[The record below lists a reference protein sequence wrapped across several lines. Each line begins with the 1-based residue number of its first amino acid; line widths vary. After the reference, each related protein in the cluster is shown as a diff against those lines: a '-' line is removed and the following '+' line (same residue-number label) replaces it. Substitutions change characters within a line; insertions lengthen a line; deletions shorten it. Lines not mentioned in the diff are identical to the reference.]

1 MILDAAQTE
10 QVLPYEEMTRALLA
24 VLRDAATYV
33 PPRQILPMVT
43 GGRLLVMPAVG
54 RHALMSKNITVVSEN
69 TGRGLPAIQGDVL
82 VFDPETGERQMVLT
96 GPTVT
101 ARRTAAVS
109 LLAAQVTGFTAKGPM
124 LIVGAGV
131 QGRAHLDAFH
141 EGLGIDT
148 FLVASRSPASVDALV
163 AYAQDRGLHAQG
175 VDDPN
180 TVLGQCT
187 YVVTTTTAS
196 GWSVSVCQTLAS
208 TAQLVVDT
216 PDAAHEAGDLL
227 QANIDVAA
235 LPSLAHIIA
244 RPPAW
249 CAPELSTRPT
259 VFFKSCGWAGWDLA
273 AAQCALANRSML

>member
-1 MILDAAQTE
+1 
-10 QVLPYEEMTRALLA
+10 
-24 VLRDAATYV
+24 
-33 PPRQILPMVT
+33 
-43 GGRLLVMPAVG
+43 
-54 RHALMSKNITVVSEN
+54 LMSKNITVVSEN

-148 FLVASRSPASVDALV
+148 VLVASRSPASVDALV

-196 GWSVSVCQTLAS
+196 GPVMHEVPAVGSFVAAVGAFTPKMSEWSVSVCQTLAS

>member
-1 MILDAAQTE
+1 
-10 QVLPYEEMTRALLA
+10 
-24 VLRDAATYV
+24 
-33 PPRQILPMVT
+33 
-43 GGRLLVMPAVG
+43 
-54 RHALMSKNITVVSEN
+54 
-69 TGRGLPAIQGDVL
+69 
-82 VFDPETGERQMVLT
+82 
-96 GPTVT
+96 
-101 ARRTAAVS
+101 
-109 LLAAQVTGFTAKGPM
+109 M

-131 QGRAHLDAFH
+131 QGLAHL
-141 EGLGIDT
+141 
-148 FLVASRSPASVDALV
+148 DALV
-163 AYAQDRGLHAQG
+163 AYAQDRGLHAQR

-180 TVLGQCT
+180 TALGQGT

-196 GWSVSVCQTLAS
+196 EPVMREVPAAGSFVAAVGAFTPKMSEWSVSVCQTLSS

-216 PDAAHEAGDLL
+216 PDAAHDAGDLL

-249 CAPELSTRPT
+249 CNPELSTRPT